1 MGILLWDLVIAA
13 AFVIVAVGALAYVV
27 VNLLLAG
34 IKKGAARVSAYDQ
47 GFGRRILSRPELGR
61 YGRIVAHFT
70 RNIFCRLI
78 SSPSGYNRAPRKN
91 IRRRKASG
99 QALVE
104 FTLMFVLFL
113 AIIWIPADFG
123 LAFYSGQLAQ
133 NASREG
139 ARLAAATNPFDAA
152 NIQSQVLNRM
162 DSAVLKNVTA
172 DVVPPACD
180 PALNMQMVTVTV
192 AGEYNFYFYQLLR
205 LLGLSAP
212 DNVVITRS
220 TTMRYEYGF
229 TC

>member
-1 MGILLWDLVIAA
+1 MALLLWEVVIVA
-13 AFVIVAVGALAYVV
+13 AFVIVAVGPLAYML
-27 VNLLLAG
+27 VNLLLSA
-34 IKKGAARVSAYDQ
+34 IQKDAVVVSAHDL
-47 GFGRRILSRPELGR
+47 RILFRPQPGR
-61 YGRIVAHFT
+61 YGRLRARFIKIVS
-70 RNIFCRLI
+70 RKPIFSSLI
-78 SSPSGYNRAPRKN
+78 SNRAARKHST
-91 IRRRKASG
+91 RKASG

-139 ARLAAATNPFDAA
+139 ARLAAATNPFNAG
-152 NIQSQVLNRM
+152 NIQTQVMNRM
-162 DSAVLKNVTA
+162 DSAILKNITA
-172 DVVPPACD
+172 NVVPPTCD
-180 PALNMQMVTVTV
+180 SALNMQLVTVTV

-205 LLGLSAP
+205 LLGFSAP
-212 DNVVITRS
+212 DSVVISRT

>member
-1 MGILLWDLVIAA
+1 MAILLWDLIIAA
-13 AFVIVAVGALAYVV
+13 AFVLVAVGALAYVLADLV
-27 VNLLLAG
+27 VAAIHKAAG
-34 IKKGAARVSAYDQ
+34 KKITGLISAHIPKRPQRQPGHRLRARFSSIVFQKFICSLSAFKRAAR
-47 GFGRRILSRPELGR
+47 
-61 YGRIVAHFT
+61 
-70 RNIFCRLI
+70 
-78 SSPSGYNRAPRKN
+78 KN
-91 IRRRKASG
+91 LARKASG

-113 AIIWIPADFG
+113 AIIWIPVDFG

-139 ARLAAATNPFDAA
+139 ARLAAATNPFDAG
-152 NIQSQVLNRM
+152 NIQTQVMNRM

-180 PALNMQMVTVTV
+180 GALNMQVVTVTV

-212 DNVVITRS
+212 DSVFISRT

>member
-1 MGILLWDLVIAA
+1 MAILLWELVIAA
-13 AFVIVAVGALAYVV
+13 AFVLVAVAALAYVV
-27 VNLLLAG
+27 ANLLLAA
-34 IKKGAARVSAYDQ
+34 IHKGAEKKSA
-47 GFGRRILSRPELGR
+47 G
-61 YGRIVAHFT
+61 
-70 RNIFCRLI
+70 LI
-78 SSPSGYNRAPRKN
+78 SAPAWKRSERQSGDRFRARFTKLIFRKSTCSPSVYKRAARKHSP
-91 IRRRKASG
+91 RKASG

-139 ARLAAATNPFDAA
+139 ARLAAATNPFNAG
-152 NIQSQVLNRM
+152 NIQTQVMNRM
-162 DSAVLKNVTA
+162 DSAVLKNITA
-172 DVVPPACD
+172 NVVPPACD
-180 PALNMQMVTVTV
+180 SALNMQVVTVTV

-205 LLGLSAP
+205 FLGFSAP
-212 DNVVITRS
+212 DSVVISRT